1 METTN
6 KNNKKVL
13 LGVIALIAVVGLFLG
28 MYMKFRPQAQAGGK
42 QISIEVVDDAGASTV
57 YEVATDAEYLREAFE
72 DAEGLEVLGEESQYG
87 LTIITVNGLT
97 ADFNVDSA
105 YWSIMVN
112 GEYGQYGADSQVVTD
127 GDVFQLIYTVYQ
139 E

>member
-1 METTN
+1 MKT
-6 KNNKKVL
+6 KNNKKILIGIVVL
-13 LGVIALIAVVGLFLG
+13 VAVLGLFFG
-28 MYMKFRPQAQAGGK
+28 MYTKFKPQAQSGAK
-42 QISIEVVDDAGASTV
+42 AITIEVVDDTGASTV
-57 YEVATDAEYLREAFE
+57 YDVATDAEYLSQAFE

-87 LTIITVNGLT
+87 LTITTVNGLT

-112 GEYGQYGADSQVVTD
+112 GEYGQYGADAQVVAD
-127 GDVFQLIYTVYQ
+127 GDAFQLVYTVYT

>member
-6 KNNKKVL
+6 KSNKKIIV
-13 LGVIALIAVVGLFLG
+13 GVIALIAAIAIFLG
-28 MYMKFRPQAQAGGK
+28 LYMNFKPQAQVGGK
-42 QISIEVVDDAGASTV
+42 HITIEVIDDTSASTM
-57 YEVATDAEYLREAFE
+57 YEVATDAEYLSEAFN
-72 DAEGLEVLGEESQYG
+72 DADGLEVLGDESEYG
-87 LTIITVNGLT
+87 LTITTVNGLM

-112 GEYGQYGADSQVVTD
+112 GEYGQYGADAQVVAD
-127 GDVFQLIYTVYQ
+127 GDAFQLIYTVYT